1 MGRDKHEPKDSKQKF
16 QISDDA
22 EKTLIGLMLVI
33 ISLIGLFNRGFVG
46 KFLTYIF
53 VYVFGAFYFI
63 FFFFLIFFGIYLVIK
78 KKGLSLKV
86 NLNFLGVT
94 LLFVSALITA
104 CIQEDSLTIRNTFSI
119 YQSRIGSISSGIF
132 SIESLSNVGVT
143 GGGFVGYFLTG
154 LLNSAVTSLGTKII
168 VACFI
173 VAGAFIL
180 LKKPLTFVIKG
191 IKKSV
196 TARKEKKKQQK
207 ELQQLAAQTSEE
219 SASDRTIT
227 IPNVQKEEIDVPQSE
242 PRKPAPTNNSPFSI
256 KTASRP
262 SAPTFQNAYKPEQ
275 TQVEE
280 RTIQPIIEEPV
291 SKPIEKQDYLIDE
304 KELQGDAPVINNSE
318 ADNHHSN
325 PFLNIFSK
333 PKEKAEENNIKEE
346 EISKPVV
353 NNAKEKIE
361 LDDDSEDLKDGLTIE
376 RSDRKIVSPLDK
388 SYNMSQQQTSFNQN
402 QNLFVTKNV
411 DTEPKKVVQPSVQ
424 RKYILPS
431 ITLLSDHKEYGK
443 FEQNQRAAQ
452 DRVGMINSVF
462 DNFKVK
468 ASVVSYIIG
477 PSVTRF
483 NVKTEPGVRV
493 STLAGLVNE
502 IQVGLQGDKSVRIET
517 VVQGQDTSGIEVGNP
532 VPMTVPFK
540 KCFDAL
546 SGEDKLVIPLGEG
559 INGNIIKVALSD
571 FPHVLIAGSTG
582 SGKSVF
588 VHSLIMSL
596 IMRNYPNELKLIMVD
611 PKKVEFTKYQN
622 LPHLYCPI
630 ITEPDIATAALYKLV
645 SEMERRYTVLSR
657 NEVVN
662 VKEYRK
668 LMASKPDLEEMP
680 NIVMIIDEFADLIS
694 NNAKEIEPL
703 IQRIAQKA
711 RAAGIFM
718 VIATQRPSV
727 NVITGDIKA
736 NIPGRIALSVS
747 SAIDSRTILDETG
760 AETLL
765 GKGDLLARIPGLKFL
780 TRVQSAYVDN
790 EEISRVVK
798 YLKEQD
804 KPNFNPDFLNLELR
818 EDQNGNLSP
827 ANDKSI
833 LGGKKGSDDEYYETI
848 RQYVLD
854 SQTASTSS
862 IMRHF
867 GLGYGRAASILD
879 SLEEEG
885 IVKTIGNGR
894 KVVIKKTDGADSD
907 F

>member
-33 ISLIGLFNRGFVG
+33 ISLIGLLNRGFVG
-46 KFLTYIF
+46 EFLTYIF

-180 LKKPLTFVIKG
+180 LKKPLTFVFKG

-353 NNAKEKIE
+353 NNAKEEIE
-361 LDDDSEDLKDGLTIE
+361 LDDSEDLKDGLTIE

-431 ITLLSDHKEYGK
+431 ITLSSDHKEYGK

-718 VIATQRPSV
+718 VIAT
-727 NVITGDIKA
+727 
-736 NIPGRIALSVS
+736 
-747 SAIDSRTILDETG
+747 
-760 AETLL
+760 
-765 GKGDLLARIPGLKFL
+765 
-780 TRVQSAYVDN
+780 
-790 EEISRVVK
+790 
-798 YLKEQD
+798 
-804 KPNFNPDFLNLELR
+804 
-818 EDQNGNLSP
+818 
-827 ANDKSI
+827 
-833 LGGKKGSDDEYYETI
+833 
-848 RQYVLD
+848 
-854 SQTASTSS
+854 
-862 IMRHF
+862 
-867 GLGYGRAASILD
+867 
-879 SLEEEG
+879 
-885 IVKTIGNGR
+885 KTFCKCYHR
-894 KVVIKKTDGADSD
+894 
-907 F
+907 